1 LLLKTKVPIGM
12 KSMTLTRYVPGIL
25 LLLSIIIAAGCDKIE
40 LGEPFD
46 CKVDTKYILTP
57 TLAFTIDSV
66 SDYRCPK
73 DVICIWGGDVDLFVN
88 IRSNL
93 NSTDTVLKFSGS
105 PYIIGDYRWSIL
117 EVNPLRNHD
126 QIIDQSDYRVKV
138 LIQKN

>member
-1 LLLKTKVPIGM
+1 MKTSVTKIVLGNLLI
-12 KSMTLTRYVPGIL
+12 
-25 LLLSIIIAAGCDKIE
+25 LSIIIAAGCDKIE

-46 CKVDTKYILTP
+46 CRVDTKYILTP

-73 DVICIWGGDVDLFVN
+73 DVICIWGGDVDLFFN
-88 IRSNL
+88 IKQNL
-93 NSTDTVLKFSGS
+93 NEIDTVLTLNDGPF
-105 PYIIGDYRWSIL
+105 IIGDYSLSIL

-126 QIIDQSDYRVKV
+126 QIVEQNDYRVKV